1 MSGPALGVISQAIK
15 LWLKSV
21 CSQLEPLDL
30 KLQGSLWRLLQGH
43 LAGATVHAKGVVFQ
57 DLAIE
62 QVELSSEPID
72 LNVGALLKGQPL
84 QLRQSFAVKGW
95 VQFSEAGLTCCL
107 HSQTLSEFSAE
118 LCGMF
123 LGGQPLQRFE
133 IQADKVLLHSTAAL
147 AAVACQCV
155 LEGGELSLRDE
166 HKALVVPMDPAITLE
181 DLELQSAQLTLRGR
195 SVVSPEAAG

>member
-21 CSQLEPLDL
+21 CSQLEHLDL

-57 DLAIE
+57 DLAID
-62 QVELSSEPID
+62 QVELNSEPID
-72 LNVGALLKGQPL
+72 LDVGALLKGQPL

-95 VQFSEAGLTCCL
+95 VRFSESGLTRCL
-107 HSQTLSEFSAE
+107 QNPALADFSSELSSV
-118 LCGMF
+118 L

-133 IQADKVLLHSTAAL
+133 IHPGKVLLHSTAADP
-147 AAVACQCV
+147 VACKCV
-155 LEGGELSLRDE
+155 LEAGELSLRYQ
-166 HKALVVPMDPAITLE
+166 HRTLVVPMDPAITLE
-181 DLELQSAQLTLRGR
+181 QLELHSAQLTLRGR
-195 SVVSPEAAG
+195 SMVSPEAAG

>member
-21 CSQLEPLDL
+21 CSQLEHLDL

-43 LAGATVHAKGVVFQ
+43 LAGAIVHAKGVVFQ

-72 LNVGALLKGQPL
+72 LDGGTLLKGQPL

-95 VQFSEAGLTCCL
+95 VQFSESGLTRCL
-107 HSQTLSEFSAE
+107 QSPALAECSAE
-118 LCGMF
+118 LSRVF

-133 IQADKVLLHSTAAL
+133 IHAGKVLLHSAA
-147 AAVACQCV
+147 ADAVACQCV
-155 LEGGELSLRDE
+155 LEAGELSLRGQHQGDGIKHDRWGE
-166 HKALVVPMDPAITLE
+166 QIAVHPIKN
-181 DLELQSAQLTLRGR
+181 
-195 SVVSPEAAG
+195 AAVAWDQCA

>member
-21 CSQLEPLDL
+21 CSKLEQLDL
-30 KLQGSLWRLLQGH
+30 QLQGSLWRLLQGH
-43 LAGATVHAKGVVFQ
+43 LAGATVKARGVVFQ

-133 IQADKVLLHSTAAL
+133 IQADKVLLHSTAIAP
-147 AAVACQCV
+147 VPCQCV
-155 LEGGELSLRDE
+155 LEEGKLSLRDQQNT
-166 HKALVVPMDPAITLE
+166 LVVPMDPAITLE
-181 DLELQSAQLTLRGR
+181 QLELQSAQLTLRGR

>member
-21 CSQLEPLDL
+21 CSQLEHLDL

-72 LNVGALLKGQPL
+72 LDVGTLLKGQPL

-95 VQFSEAGLTCCL
+95 VQFSESGLTRCL
-107 HSQTLSEFSAE
+107 QSPALADFSAE
-118 LCGMF
+118 LSSVF

-133 IQADKVLLHSTAAL
+133 IQADKVLLHSTAADP
-147 AAVACQCV
+147 VSCQCV
-155 LEGGELSLRDE
+155 LEAGDLSLRDQQ
-166 HKALVVPMDPAITLE
+166 KTLVVPMDPAITLE
-181 DLELQSAQLTLRGR
+181 QLELQAAQLTLRGR
-195 SVVSPEAAG
+195 SVVSPEAAC